1 MRFGAG
7 KICGCYVTVV
17 TANHRIPGQIEHI
30 LERCTVSRVSQMYS
44 FGDVTR
50 LPAYGRDDKLWLYD
64 QTIVAHIVL
73 LERGVVR
80 NAQRLRNWLE
90 KDLAA

>member
-7 KICGCYVTVV
+7 KICGRYVTVV

-44 FGDVTR
+44 FGDVSR
-50 LPAYGRDDKLWLYD
+50 LPAYGRDDKLRLYD
-64 QTIVAHIVL
+64 QTIVANIVP

-80 NAQRLRNWLE
+80 YARRLRNWIE

>member
-17 TANHRIPGQIEHI
+17 TANHSIPGQIEHI

-44 FGDVTR
+44 FGDVAR

-80 NAQRLRNWLE
+80 YAQRLRNWLE

>member
-1 MRFGAG
+1 
-7 KICGCYVTVV
+7 
-17 TANHRIPGQIEHI
+17 
-30 LERCTVSRVSQMYS
+30 MYS
-44 FGDVTR
+44 FGDVSR

-64 QTIVAHIVL
+64 PTIVANIVP

-80 NAQRLRNWLE
+80 YARRLRIWIE